1 MPEPLSKI
9 EEDILEYLVDYL
21 RENTYQPSIREIGRR
36 FDIKSTKTV
45 SEHLQALAR
54 KGHVQ
59 RDAARSRGVKIL
71 GLDLAT
77 NNVQLPLYGKV
88 AAGEKPL
95 QNEGVTG
102 RLAVDRKFVS
112 SPDTFALRV
121 EGESM
126 DGAGIHDGDFVLVD
140 PTEHEDL
147 HDGDTVAVR
156 ADGLPIIKQYYD
168 RDGEVVLMPANPDHP
183 PIVVREIRDFA
194 VLGKVVGL
202 YRTFLNGSTRPQ
214 G

>member
-1 MPEPLSKI
+1 MAEPLSKV
-9 EEDILEYLVDYL
+9 EEDILDYLVEYL

-54 KGHVQ
+54 KGYLQ

-71 GLDLAT
+71 GLDLAA
-77 NNVQLPLYGKV
+77 NSLQLPLYGKV
-88 AAGEKPL
+88 AAGDKPL

-102 RLAVDRKFVS
+102 RVAVDRQFVS

-121 EGESM
+121 DGESM
-126 DGAGIHDGDFVLVD
+126 EGAGIHDGDFVLVD
-140 PTEHEDL
+140 PAEQEEL

-156 ADGLPIIKQYYD
+156 AGGKPLVKQYYD
-168 RDGEVVLMPANPDHP
+168 REGEVVLQPANPDHP
-183 PIVVREIRDFA
+183 PIVVREVEDFA

-202 YRTFLNGSTRPQ
+202 YRNFGNGSS
-214 G
+214 GAHG